1 MASRARAER
10 GLEGPWAGGDRSF
23 RLNLGPFRIE
33 TALRRGKRGAARAE
47 PVPTRYKEERANI

>member
-33 TALRRGKRGAARAE
+33 TAPEAGKKGGRPRGTCADA
-47 PVPTRYKEERANI
+47 I